1 MKKHFIIFKKKQIK
15 KVSSINRKKNS
26 FLKHFTLNK
35 FLAAL
40 FTIVL
45 VASVKYMISGNLTFN
60 FCDFKNNVVVGLSSW
75 ILNTSAFA
83 LLTDYLG
90 TKGNLTLYELWYGW
104 DKVKLGD
111 VSYILED
118 KKAKLYNAMD
128 SGQGPSRDPN
138 YNSGRPEYAP
148 RGSRPGTPEVS
159 DQDYWKSQLKMYED
173 ALSALNKSINLTRDE
188 IYAKNQ
194 VSSIGEFNKESIEN
208 TMKEIQ
214 RNISFPT
221 HDPEAV
227 RLENLR
233 LKLSRDAELRSNAYA
248 SHVEN
253 PRLPHAYTSDVENS
267 RLLSSAKT
275 KLESLGEYN
284 RKNHKN
290 WGLNHPAS
298 SFKVATGIDPL
309 TDAELKSVI
318 DKINSDPNATQYLKD
333 KVVGGKISGPIN
345 ANHAIIKYLE
355 SIEKNSNNK

>member
-1 MKKHFIIFKKKQIK
+1 
-15 KVSSINRKKNS
+15 
-26 FLKHFTLNK
+26 
-35 FLAAL
+35 
-40 FTIVL
+40 
-45 VASVKYMISGNLTFN
+45 
-60 FCDFKNNVVVGLSSW
+60 
-75 ILNTSAFA
+75 
-83 LLTDYLG
+83 
-90 TKGNLTLYELWYGW
+90 
-104 DKVKLGD
+104 
-111 VSYILED
+111 
-118 KKAKLYNAMD
+118 MD
-128 SGQGPSRDPN
+128 SGEGPSRGPN
-138 YNSGRPEYAP
+138 YNSDRPEYAP
-148 RGSRPGTPEVS
+148 RGSRLGTPEVS
-159 DQDYWKSQLKMYED
+159 DQDYWKSQLKIYED

-214 RNISFPT
+214 RNIFFPT

-227 RLENLR
+227 RLENVR
-233 LKLSRDAELRSNAYA
+233 LKLSREAELRSNAFA

-253 PRLPHAYTSDVENS
+253 SRLPHVYTSDVENS

-284 RKNHKN
+284 RKNHKS

-298 SFKVATGIDPL
+298 SFKVTTGIDPL

-355 SIEKNSNNK
+355 SIEKKIVIIIFYLYHIYI